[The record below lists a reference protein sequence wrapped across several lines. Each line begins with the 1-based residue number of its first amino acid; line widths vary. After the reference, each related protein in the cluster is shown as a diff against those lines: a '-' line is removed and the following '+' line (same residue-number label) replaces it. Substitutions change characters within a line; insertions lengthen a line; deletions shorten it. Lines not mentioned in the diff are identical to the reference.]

1 MIGRVR
7 IAIVGFGLI
16 GGSIAHALRRPQAAR
31 TVPESIELAA
41 WSPGGEGSRSALGAG
56 IVDDAPAD
64 LASTVEGADLVV
76 IAAPPIASI
85 DLLRE
90 LAGPLRRRLPAG
102 AVLTDVT
109 STKRAIVEAA
119 DRLDVRF
126 VGGHPMA
133 GRETSGYEAAVA
145 DLFVDR
151 PWVVCPG
158 VSSHAADVSLIERLA
173 RWCGARPLRLDP
185 AIHDAAAAAVSHVPL
200 IVASSMVEA
209 LAEGP
214 AWPVASVLAASGWRD
229 MTRLAR
235 SDSTM
240 AGGIAVTNAAEIAA
254 GLRRVRKVIDE
265 WIATLDEPAPE
276 LEAIVERLADARRR
290 VQPS

>member
-7 IAIVGFGLI
+7 IVIVGFGLI
-16 GGSIAHALRRPQAAR
+16 GGSIARALRRPEAAR
-31 TVPESIELAA
+31 MVPEELQLAA
-41 WSPGGEGSRSALGAG
+41 WSRRAEGPRSALAAG
-56 IVDDAPAD
+56 IVDEAPPD
-64 LASTVEGADLVV
+64 LAAAVEGADLVV

-90 LAGPLRRRLPAG
+90 LAGPYRARLPVA
-102 AVLTDVT
+102 AVVTDVA

-119 DRLDVRF
+119 DQLDVRF

-133 GRETSGYEAAVA
+133 GRETSGYEASIA

-158 VSSHAADVSLIERLA
+158 GSAHAPDVSLVEGLA

-185 AIHDAAAAAVSHVPL
+185 AIHDAAAAAISHVPL
-200 IVASSMVEA
+200 IVASALVEA

-214 AWPVASVLAASGWRD
+214 AWPRASVLAGTGWRD

-235 SDSTM
+235 SDPTM

-254 GLRRVRKVIDE
+254 GLRRVRKVLDE
-265 WIATLDEPAPE
+265 WIATLDAPEPE
-276 LEAIVERLADARRR
+276 LEIILDRLAEARRR
-290 VQPS
+290 LEAS

>member
-1 MIGRVR
+1 MIGFVR

-16 GGSIAHALRRPQAAR
+16 GGSIAHALRRPEATR
-31 TVPESIELAA
+31 TVPESIHLAA
-41 WSPGGEGSRSALGAG
+41 WSPRAEGPRSALAAG
-56 IVDDAPAD
+56 IVDAVPAD
-64 LASTVEGADLVV
+64 LAATVEGADLIV

-90 LAGPLRRRLPAG
+90 LAGPLRRHLTA
-102 AVLTDVT
+102 ATVLTDVA

-133 GRETSGYEAAVA
+133 GRETSGYDASVA

-158 VSSHAADVSLIERLA
+158 VSSHAADVGLVERLA
-173 RWCGARPLRLDP
+173 RWCGARPMRLDP

-200 IVASSMVEA
+200 IVASALVEA

-235 SDSTM
+235 SDPMM
-240 AGGIAVTNAAEIAA
+240 AGGIALTNAAEIAA

-265 WIATLDEPAPE
+265 WLATLEAPDPE
-276 LEAIVERLADARRR
+276 LAAIVDRLAEARARLE
-290 VQPS
+290 PS